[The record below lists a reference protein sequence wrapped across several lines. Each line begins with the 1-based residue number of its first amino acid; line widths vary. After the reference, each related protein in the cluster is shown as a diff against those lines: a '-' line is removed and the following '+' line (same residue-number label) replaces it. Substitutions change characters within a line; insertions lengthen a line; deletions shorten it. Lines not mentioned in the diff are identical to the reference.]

1 MGEVGEERRQA
12 PQKSMLREA
21 FRRGWPSVG
30 DWVPKR
36 VRREAEAY
44 VRCGDA
50 RSGFVEVSCDDCHQ
64 SRVVAFCCKGRGWC
78 PSCTN
83 RRAVETRVRL
93 AALLPWVRHRQWTLS
108 LPFKL
113 RFLVVKRPELLKRL
127 KAAAGAGGVA
137 VAASR
142 RPTAGSV
149 GPLGRWGGRLHAVVR
164 LQPSSHSSSSRA
176 GGRGAVD
183 ADRRVGGAARA
194 RHRRRRGH
202 SGAGTAGGPEGLR
215 GPGGSVA

>member
-1 MGEVGEERRQA
+1 MGVVGEERRRA
-12 PQKSMLREA
+12 PQKSVMREA
-21 FRRGWPSVG
+21 FLRGWPSVC

-36 VRREAEAY
+36 VRCEAEAH

-50 RSGFVEVSCDDCHQ
+50 RYGFVEVSCDDCYQ

-83 RRAVETRVRL
+83 RRAVETGVRL
-93 AALLPWVRHRQWTLS
+93 AALLPWVRQWTLS

-137 VAASR
+137 LAAGR

-149 GPLGRWGGRLHAVVR
+149 GPLPRWGGRLHAVVR
-164 LQPSSHSSSSRA
+164 LQP
-176 GGRGAVD
+176 
-183 ADRRVGGAARA
+183 
-194 RHRRRRGH
+194 
-202 SGAGTAGGPEGLR
+202 
-215 GPGGSVA
+215 